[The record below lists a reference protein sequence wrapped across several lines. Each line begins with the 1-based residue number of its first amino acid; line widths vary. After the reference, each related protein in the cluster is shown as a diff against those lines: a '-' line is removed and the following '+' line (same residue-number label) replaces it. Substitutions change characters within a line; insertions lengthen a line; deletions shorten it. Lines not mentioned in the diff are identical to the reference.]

1 MKRNIL
7 WCGIL
12 VVGFS
17 FLPWFTPQ
25 AGVGPEGNPQIRS
38 LSLTILPISMQVPQS
53 GGMVIFDFSVTSTGQ
68 ADTADIWFDLGLPD
82 GQVIGP
88 YYIWWDYMLQAG
100 QTATKHCYLYISPM
114 CMPNEYTILARAGCH
129 CPLQIDAADT
139 TNFSKASSSPPGAPP
154 MAPVIAPTRMGD
166 VPNEGTLIVTD
177 GSLPTLSLRSASP
190 QPCNPEVRIG
200 YSVAVAGDVRVN
212 LYNVNGQRVY
222 QHVVRAD
229 APGDQNL
236 TIATGQLASG
246 VYILSLEQGG
256 LMIQRPLT
264 VLK

>member
-7 WCGIL
+7 YCSIL

-17 FLPWFTPQ
+17 FLPQFALQ
-25 AGVGPEGNPQIRS
+25 AGLGPEGNPQTRS
-38 LSLTILPISMQVPQS
+38 LSLTILPIAMQVPQS
-53 GGMVIFDFSVTSTGQ
+53 GGMVIFDFSATSTGQ

-88 YYIWWDYMLQAG
+88 YYMWWDYALQAG
-100 QTATKHCYLYISPM
+100 QTATKHCYLYLSPM

-139 TNFSKASSSPPGAPP
+139 ANFSKAVSGPPGAPP
-154 MAPVIAPTRMGD
+154 IAPVLTPARFGD
-166 VPNEGTLIVTD
+166 GSNEGTLIVTD
-177 GSLPTLSLRSASP
+177 GSLPSLSLRSASP
-190 QPCNPEVRIG
+190 QPCNPEVLIS
-200 YSVAVAGDVRVN
+200 YSVEVAGDVRVS
-212 LYNVNGQRVY
+212 LYNVTGQRVY
-222 QHVVRAD
+222 HQVARAD
-229 APGDQNL
+229 APGDQYL

-246 VYILSLEQGG
+246 VYILSMEQGG
-256 LMIQRPLT
+256 MMIQRPLT

>member
-1 MKRNIL
+1 MKRKIL
-7 WCGIL
+7 WCGFL

-17 FLPWFTPQ
+17 FLPWFALH
-25 AGVGPEGNPQIRS
+25 AGLGPEENPQTRS
-38 LSLTILPISMQVPQS
+38 LSLVLLPIVTQVPQS

-88 YYIWWDYMLQAG
+88 YYMWWNYALQSG

-114 CMPNEYTILARAGCH
+114 CMPNEYEVYGCCGDH
-129 CPLQIDAADT
+129 FPLQIEAADT
-139 TNFSKASSSPPGAPP
+139 INFSKAASSPPGAPP
-154 MAPVIAPTRMGD
+154 IAPARFGD
-166 VPNEGTLIVTD
+166 GSNEGTLIVTD

-190 QPCNPEVRIG
+190 QPCNPEVRIS
-200 YSVAVAGDVRVN
+200 YSVEVAGDVHVS
-212 LYNVNGQRVY
+212 LYNIKGQRVY
-222 QHVVRAD
+222 HQVARA
-229 APGDQNL
+229 AEPGDQNL

-256 LMIQRPLT
+256 MMIQRPLT